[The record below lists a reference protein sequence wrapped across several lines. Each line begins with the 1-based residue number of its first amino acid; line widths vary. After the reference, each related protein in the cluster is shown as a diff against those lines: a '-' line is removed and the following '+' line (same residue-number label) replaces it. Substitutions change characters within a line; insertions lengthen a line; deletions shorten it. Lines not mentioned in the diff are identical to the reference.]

1 MNNAPHLLAED
12 RPDFERLLDDALRDG
27 TVLTA
32 LRAPGALT
40 TAELRAQALLDAD
53 GLAAAAGTEYEH
65 YTRLRANLRS
75 MPAPPGPDGGPA
87 APGLLAQLGSANGG
101 AGLFPVLTVLTPILA
116 WAAALV
122 LLLLGYTLRAA
133 DPEAAL
139 SRSILT
145 AGWVALAAGVAAMAV
160 GIVGLILTAVRD
172 GSTPSVPAGTD
183 PELAAELGEAHRE
196 WQRALRDRALLPYLH
211 AALGSDP
218 GPAAAM
224 STAAAPGAASASA
237 GPGRASS
244 ASIPGQGG
252 RPKRDRP
259 GARGGDSAG
268 PDTDRPDTGGP
279 DFSSPG
285 YTGPGFSS
293 PGVEGLTDPQGRE
306 PRTAAF
312 TPPDFTGPGYTPPGF
327 TGPDDV

>member
-75 MPAPPGPDGGPA
+75 MPAPPGPDGEPA

-160 GIVGLILTAVRD
+160 GIVGLVLTAVRD
-172 GSTPSVPAGTD
+172 GSRPSVPAGTD

-211 AALGSDP
+211 AALRGDA
-218 GPAAAM
+218 GPTAAM
-224 STAAAPGAASASA
+224 STAAAPGSAGAATASAA
-237 GPGRASS
+237 PV
-244 ASIPGQGG
+244 PGQGG
-252 RPKRDRP
+252 RPKPDRSR
-259 GARGGDSAG
+259 ARGSDSTG
-268 PDTDRPDTGGP
+268 PDGSDTGGP